1 MEVKKLIKISQ
12 PHVLSILGL
21 FLLNVFFF
29 YPLVNGKK
37 LKQEDINQFESITRF
52 NQTNHDNSFIEKY
65 NSIFNGTIDETL
77 WTNNIFSGMPIY
89 LVHND
94 DKGNV
99 LNDLIPNKWTPIG
112 RLFIFSILAYI
123 LFSYL
128 SISPLLAFAGAFAM
142 AFTTN
147 NLILL
152 ESGHMTKLGALS
164 YAPLVIM
171 GIIAAYRGKI
181 LMGSTLFSVGFSLML
196 AMNHIQMTYYLFLG
210 MFVFVIFKGIESFK
224 NKTYQIFG
232 KATVGLTLGLFIGLL
247 SNLHI
252 IWPVYELSKQT
263 VRGESVIKNPEVVNK
278 MANQAVN
285 PDMPSIKVPDLAD
298 QGGDFNGLSYENAM
312 LWSFGWKD
320 VVSAYIPGF
329 VGGSEKEFL
338 PSSSK
343 LAKINVIPDLRT
355 NLYWGSLKSTNG
367 PVYIGAIIF
376 YLFVLGMFMKKDV
389 LTKSMLGAILL
400 TVLLSFG
407 RYLGVFSELIFD
419 YLPFYNKFRAPN
431 SIWGVTTILINILAI
446 LSIYNFLFIEKSIE
460 NKLSALKNSLYV
472 CGGFAL
478 FIALFGALFFDFY
491 GNRDPEMVQLG
502 YMQEELFDARKILQ
516 RMDAIRSLVLVSLT
530 AGLLWL
536 ALNKK
541 IKTNITIIVIVLLII
556 GDIWQIGKRYI
567 ARDKFVSNAVSLIEK
582 KKDDILVNI
591 DSSDSHSFNNKV

>member
-65 NSIFNGTIDETL
+65 TSIFNGTIDETL
-77 WTNNIFSGMPIY
+77 WTNNIFSGIPIY

-320 VVSAYIPGF
+320 VVSTYIPGF

-460 NKLSALKNSLYV
+460 NKLSALKNSLYI

-591 DSSDSHSFNNKV
+591 DFSDSHSFNNKV

>member
-1 MEVKKLIKISQ
+1 MDLKKLIKISQ

-29 YPLVNGKK
+29 YPLINGKK

-52 NQTNHDNSFIEKY
+52 KETNQDISITKKY
-65 NSIFNGTIDETL
+65 TSIFNGTLDQTL
-77 WTNNIFSGMPIY
+77 WTDNIFSGMPVY

-94 DKGNV
+94 DKGNI

-112 RLFIFSILAYI
+112 RLFIFS
-123 LFSYL
+123 LFSYILLIYL
-128 SISPLLAFAGAFAM
+128 SIPSLLAFVGAFAM

-171 GIIAAYRGKI
+171 GIIAAFRGKI
-181 LMGSTLFSVGFSLML
+181 FMGSTVFSVGFSLML

-210 MFVFVIFKGIESFK
+210 MFVVLIFKLIEAFK
-224 NKTYQIFG
+224 NKTFPSFG
-232 KATVGLTLGLFIGLL
+232 KSVLGLSIGLIIGIL

-263 VRGESVIKNPEVVNK
+263 VRGESIIKNPEVLSK
-278 MANQAVN
+278 MASQTVN
-285 PDMPSIKVPDLAD
+285 PDMPSIKVPDPAD
-298 QGGDFNGLSYENAM
+298 QGGDFTGLSYENAM

-320 VVSAYIPGF
+320 IVSAYIPGF

-367 PVYIGAIIF
+367 PVYVGAIIF
-376 YLFVLGMFMKKDV
+376 YLFVLGLFMKKDN
-389 LTKSMLGAILL
+389 LNKALIGAALL
-400 TVLLSFG
+400 TIILSFG
-407 RYLGVFSELIFD
+407 RYLGFLSELIFD
-419 YLPFYNKFRAPN
+419 YVPLYNKFRAPN
-431 SIWGVTTILINILAI
+431 SIWGVTTILINILAL
-446 LSIYNFLFIEKSIE
+446 LSIYNFLFVEKSLEIRL
-460 NKLSALKNSLYV
+460 KALKNSFYI

-478 FIALFGALFFDFY
+478 FIALFGASFFEFY
-491 GNRDPEMVQLG
+491 GSRDPEMVQLG

-536 ALNKK
+536 AANKK
-541 IKTNITIIVIVLLII
+541 MKSNLTIGIIVFFII
-556 GDIWQIGKRYI
+556 GDLWQIGKRYI
-567 ARDKFVSNAVSLIEK
+567 AKDKFVSNTVSLIEPK
-582 KKDDILVNI
+582 KNDIFPEMDIFAMTRFKRNV
-591 DSSDSHSFNNKV
+591 

>member
-65 NSIFNGTIDETL
+65 TSIFNGTIDETL

>member
-65 NSIFNGTIDETL
+65 TSIFNGTIDETL

-128 SISPLLAFAGAFAM
+128 SISPLLALAGAFAM

>member
-29 YPLVNGKK
+29 YPLINGKK

-52 NQTNHDNSFIEKY
+52 KETNQDVSIIEKY
-65 NSIFNGTIDETL
+65 TSIFNGSLDQSL
-77 WTNNIFSGMPIY
+77 WTDNIFSGMPIY

-94 DKGNV
+94 DKGNI

-112 RLFIFSILAYI
+112 RLFIFSLLGYI
-123 LFSYL
+123 LFIYL
-128 SISPLLAFAGAFAM
+128 SVSPLLAFAGAFAM

-171 GIIAAYRGKI
+171 GIIAAFRGKI
-181 LMGSTLFSVGFSLML
+181 LMGSTVFSVGFSLML

-210 MFVFVIFKGIESFK
+210 LFVFFIYKLVESVK
-224 NKTYQIFG
+224 NKTIPLFG
-232 KATVGLTLGLFIGLL
+232 QSVLGLLVGLFMGIL

-252 IWPVYELSKQT
+252 LWPVYELSKQT
-263 VRGESVIKNPEVVNK
+263 VRGESVIKNPEVLSK
-278 MANQAVN
+278 IASQTVN
-285 PDMPSIKVPDLAD
+285 PNMPAIKFPDPED
-298 QGGDFNGLSYENAM
+298 QGGEYAGLSYENAM

-320 VVSAYIPGF
+320 IVSAYIPGF

-367 PVYIGAIIF
+367 PVYVGAIIF
-376 YLFVLGMFMKKDV
+376 YLFILGLFMKKDI
-389 LTKSMLGAILL
+389 LNKSLIAAALL
-400 TVLLSFG
+400 TIILSFG
-407 RYLGVFSELIFD
+407 RYLGILSELIFD
-419 YLPFYNKFRAPN
+419 YVPLYNKFRAPN
-431 SIWGVTTILINILAI
+431 SIWGVTTILINILAV
-446 LSIYNFLFIEKSIE
+446 LSIYNFLFVEKSVEIRL
-460 NKLSALKNSLYV
+460 KALKNSFYI

-478 FIALFGALFFDFY
+478 FMALFGASFFEFY
-491 GNRDPEMVQLG
+491 GSRDPEMVQLG

-516 RMDAIRSLVLVSLT
+516 RMDSIRSLVLVCLT

-536 ALNKK
+536 AANNKMK
-541 IKTNITIIVIVLLII
+541 SKITIGIIVFLII

-567 ARDKFVSNAVSLIEK
+567 ARDKFVSNAVSMIVPQK
-582 KKDDILVNI
+582 NNILNEMHI
-591 DSSDSHSFNNKV
+591 FEITGLKNKV

>member
-37 LKQEDINQFESITRF
+37 LKQEDISQFESITRF

-65 NSIFNGTIDETL
+65 TSIFNGTIDETL

-320 VVSAYIPGF
+320 VVSTYIPGF

-460 NKLSALKNSLYV
+460 NKLSALKNSLYI

-591 DSSDSHSFNNKV
+591 DFSDSHSFNNKV

>member
-1 MEVKKLIKISQ
+1 MDLKKLIKISQ

-29 YPLVNGKK
+29 YPLINGKK

-52 NQTNHDNSFIEKY
+52 KETNQDISITKKY
-65 NSIFNGTIDETL
+65 TSIFNGTLDQTL
-77 WTNNIFSGMPIY
+77 WTDNIFSGMPVY

-94 DKGNV
+94 DKGNI

-112 RLFIFSILAYI
+112 RLFIFS
-123 LFSYL
+123 LFSYILLIYL
-128 SISPLLAFAGAFAM
+128 SIPSLLAFVGAFAM

-171 GIIAAYRGKI
+171 GIIAAFRGKI
-181 LMGSTLFSVGFSLML
+181 FMGSTVFSVGFSLML

-210 MFVFVIFKGIESFK
+210 MFVVLIFKLIEAFK
-224 NKTYQIFG
+224 NKTFPSFG
-232 KATVGLTLGLFIGLL
+232 KSVLGLSIGLIIGIL

-263 VRGESVIKNPEVVNK
+263 VRGESIIKNPEVLSK
-278 MANQAVN
+278 MASQTVN
-285 PDMPSIKVPDLAD
+285 PDMPSIKVPDPAD
-298 QGGDFNGLSYENAM
+298 QGGDFTGLSYENAM

-320 VVSAYIPGF
+320 IVSAYIPGF

-367 PVYIGAIIF
+367 PVYVGAIIF
-376 YLFVLGMFMKKDV
+376 YLFVLGLFMKNDHLNKA
-389 LTKSMLGAILL
+389 LIGAALL
-400 TVLLSFG
+400 TIILSFG
-407 RYLGVFSELIFD
+407 RYLGFLSELIFD
-419 YLPFYNKFRAPN
+419 YVPLYNKFRAPN
-431 SIWGVTTILINILAI
+431 SIWGVTTILINILAL
-446 LSIYNFLFIEKSIE
+446 LSIYNFLFVEKSLEIRL
-460 NKLSALKNSLYV
+460 KALKNSFYI

-478 FIALFGALFFDFY
+478 FIALFGASFFEFY
-491 GNRDPEMVQLG
+491 GSRDPEMVQLG

-536 ALNKK
+536 AANKK
-541 IKTNITIIVIVLLII
+541 MKSNLTIGIIVFFII
-556 GDIWQIGKRYI
+556 GDLWQIGKRYI
-567 ARDKFVSNAVSLIEK
+567 AKDKFVSNTVSLIEPK
-582 KKDDILVNI
+582 KNDIFPEMDIFAMTRFKRNV
-591 DSSDSHSFNNKV
+591 

>member
-1 MEVKKLIKISQ
+1 MDLKKLVKISQ

-29 YPLVNGKK
+29 YPLINGKK

-52 NQTNHDNSFIEKY
+52 KETNQDISITKKY
-65 NSIFNGTIDETL
+65 TGIFNGTLDQTL
-77 WTNNIFSGMPIY
+77 WTDNIFSGMPVY

-94 DKGNV
+94 DKGNI

-112 RLFIFSILAYI
+112 RLFIFS
-123 LFSYL
+123 LFSYILLIYL
-128 SISPLLAFAGAFAM
+128 SIPSLLAFVGAFAM

-171 GIIAAYRGKI
+171 GIIAAFRGKI
-181 LMGSTLFSVGFSLML
+181 FMGSTVFSVGFSLML

-210 MFVFVIFKGIESFK
+210 MFVVLIFKLIEAFK
-224 NKTYQIFG
+224 NKTFPSFG
-232 KATVGLTLGLFIGLL
+232 KSVLGLSIGLIIGIL

-263 VRGESVIKNPEVVNK
+263 VRGESIIKNPEVLSK
-278 MANQAVN
+278 MASQTVN
-285 PDMPSIKVPDLAD
+285 PDMPSIKVPDPAD
-298 QGGDFNGLSYENAM
+298 QGGDFTGLSYENAM

-320 VVSAYIPGF
+320 IVSAYIPGF

-367 PVYIGAIIF
+367 PVYVGAIIF
-376 YLFVLGMFMKKDV
+376 YLFVLGLFMKKDN
-389 LTKSMLGAILL
+389 LNKALIGAALL
-400 TVLLSFG
+400 TIILSFG
-407 RYLGVFSELIFD
+407 RYLGFLSELIFD
-419 YLPFYNKFRAPN
+419 YVPLYNKFRAPN
-431 SIWGVTTILINILAI
+431 SIWGVTTILINILAL
-446 LSIYNFLFIEKSIE
+446 LSIYNFLFVEKSLEIRL
-460 NKLSALKNSLYV
+460 KALKNSFYI

-478 FIALFGALFFDFY
+478 FIALFGASFFEFY
-491 GNRDPEMVQLG
+491 GSRDPEMVQLG

-536 ALNKK
+536 AANKK
-541 IKTNITIIVIVLLII
+541 MKSNITIGIIVFFII
-556 GDIWQIGKRYI
+556 GDLWQIGKRYI
-567 ARDKFVSNAVSLIEK
+567 AKDKFVSNTVSLIEPK
-582 KKDDILVNI
+582 KNDIFPEMDIFAMTRFKRNV
-591 DSSDSHSFNNKV
+591 

>member
-65 NSIFNGTIDETL
+65 TSIFNGTIDETL

-128 SISPLLAFAGAFAM
+128 TISPLLAFAGAFAM

-320 VVSAYIPGF
+320 VVSTYIPGF

-460 NKLSALKNSLYV
+460 NKLSALKNSLYI

-591 DSSDSHSFNNKV
+591 DFSDSHSFNNKV

>member
-1 MEVKKLIKISQ
+1 MDVKKLIKISQ
-12 PHVLSILGL
+12 PHVLSIFGL

-52 NQTNHDNSFIEKY
+52 KETKHDNSFIEKY
-65 NSIFNGTIDETL
+65 TSIFNGTIDQTL

-94 DKGNV
+94 DKSNV

-171 GIIAAYRGKI
+171 GIIAAYRGSF

-196 AMNHIQMTYYLFLG
+196 AMNHIQMTYYLFLA
-210 MFVFVIFKGIESFK
+210 MFVFVVFKGIESFK
-224 NKTYQIFG
+224 SKTYQIFG
-232 KATVGLTLGLFIGLL
+232 KATIGLTIGLFIGIL

-263 VRGESVIKNPEVVNK
+263 VRGESVIKNPEIVNK
-278 MANQAVN
+278 MANQVVN
-285 PDMPSIKVPDLAD
+285 PDMPTIKVPDPAD

-320 VVSAYIPGF
+320 VVSAFIPGF

-338 PSSSK
+338 PSLSK

-367 PVYIGAIIF
+367 PVYVGAIIF
-376 YLFVLGMFMKKDV
+376 YLFVLGLFMKKDV
-389 LTKSMLGAILL
+389 VTKSIIGAVIL
-400 TVLLSFG
+400 TVILSFG
-407 RYLGVFSELIFD
+407 RYLGFFSALIFD

-446 LSIYNFLFIEKSIE
+446 LSFYNFLLIEKNIE
-460 NKLSALKNSLYV
+460 IKLKALKNSFYV

-478 FIALFGALFFDFY
+478 FIAMFGFVFFDFY
-491 GNRDPEMVQLG
+491 GSRDPEMVQLG
-502 YMQEELFDARKILQ
+502 YLQEELFDARKILQ
-516 RMDAIRSLVLVSLT
+516 RMDAIRSLILVSLT
-530 AGLLWL
+530 ACILWL
-536 ALNKK
+536 ALRKK
-541 IKTNITIIVIVLLII
+541 IKTNIAILVVVFLII

-567 ARDKFVSNAVSLIEK
+567 ARDKFISNAVSMNNQK
-582 KKDDILVNI
+582 NDDVLSTIDIMEVNGV
-591 DSSDSHSFNNKV
+591 NNNA

>member
-29 YPLVNGKK
+29 YPLINGKK

-52 NQTNHDNSFIEKY
+52 KETNQDVSIIEKY
-65 NSIFNGTIDETL
+65 TSIFNGSLDQSL
-77 WTNNIFSGMPIY
+77 WTDNIFSGMPIY

-94 DKGNV
+94 DKGNI

-112 RLFIFSILAYI
+112 RLFIFSLFGYI
-123 LFSYL
+123 LFIYL
-128 SISPLLAFAGAFAM
+128 SVSPLLAFAGAFAM

-171 GIIAAYRGKI
+171 GIIAAFRGKI
-181 LMGSTLFSVGFSLML
+181 LMGSTVFSVGFSLML

-210 MFVFVIFKGIESFK
+210 LFVFFIYKLVESVK
-224 NKTYQIFG
+224 NKTIPLFG
-232 KATVGLTLGLFIGLL
+232 QSVLGLLVGLFMGIL

-252 IWPVYELSKQT
+252 LWPVYELSKQT
-263 VRGESVIKNPEVVNK
+263 VRGESVIKNPEVLSK
-278 MANQAVN
+278 IASQTVN
-285 PDMPSIKVPDLAD
+285 PNMPAIKFPDPED
-298 QGGDFNGLSYENAM
+298 QGGEYAGLSYENAM

-320 VVSAYIPGF
+320 IVSAYIPGF

-367 PVYIGAIIF
+367 PVYVGAIIF
-376 YLFVLGMFMKKDV
+376 YLFILGLFMKKDI
-389 LTKSMLGAILL
+389 LNKSLIAAALL
-400 TVLLSFG
+400 TIILSFG
-407 RYLGVFSELIFD
+407 RYLGILSELIFD
-419 YLPFYNKFRAPN
+419 YVPLYNKFRAPN
-431 SIWGVTTILINILAI
+431 SIWGVTTILINILAV
-446 LSIYNFLFIEKSIE
+446 LSIYNFLFVEKSVEIRL
-460 NKLSALKNSLYV
+460 KALKNSFYI

-478 FIALFGALFFDFY
+478 FMALFGASFFEFY
-491 GNRDPEMVQLG
+491 GSRDPEMVQLG

-516 RMDAIRSLVLVSLT
+516 RMDSIRSLVLVCLT

-536 ALNKK
+536 AANNKMK
-541 IKTNITIIVIVLLII
+541 SKITIGIIVFLII

-567 ARDKFVSNAVSLIEK
+567 ARDKFVSNAVSMIVPQK
-582 KKDDILVNI
+582 NNILNEMHI
-591 DSSDSHSFNNKV
+591 FEITGLKNKV

>member
-65 NSIFNGTIDETL
+65 TSIFNGTIDETL

-320 VVSAYIPGF
+320 VVSTYIPGF

-343 LAKINVIPDLRT
+343 LAKINVIPYLRT

-460 NKLSALKNSLYV
+460 NKLSALKNSLYI

-591 DSSDSHSFNNKV
+591 DFSDSHSFNNKV

>member
-1 MEVKKLIKISQ
+1 
-12 PHVLSILGL
+12 
-21 FLLNVFFF
+21 
-29 YPLVNGKK
+29 
-37 LKQEDINQFESITRF
+37 
-52 NQTNHDNSFIEKY
+52 
-65 NSIFNGTIDETL
+65 
-77 WTNNIFSGMPIY
+77 
-89 LVHND
+89 
-94 DKGNV
+94 
-99 LNDLIPNKWTPIG
+99 
-112 RLFIFSILAYI
+112 
-123 LFSYL
+123 
-128 SISPLLAFAGAFAM
+128 
-142 AFTTN
+142 
-147 NLILL
+147 
-152 ESGHMTKLGALS
+152 
-164 YAPLVIM
+164 M

-247 SNLHI
+247 SNLNI

>member
-65 NSIFNGTIDETL
+65 TSIFNGTIDETL

-210 MFVFVIFKGIESFK
+210 MFIFVIFKGIESFK

>member
-1 MEVKKLIKISQ
+1 MDLKKLIKISQ

-29 YPLVNGKK
+29 YPLINGKK

-52 NQTNHDNSFIEKY
+52 KETNQDISITKKY
-65 NSIFNGTIDETL
+65 TSIFNGTLDQTL
-77 WTNNIFSGMPIY
+77 WTDNIFSGMPVY

-94 DKGNV
+94 DKGNI

-112 RLFIFSILAYI
+112 RLFIFS
-123 LFSYL
+123 LFSYILLIYL
-128 SISPLLAFAGAFAM
+128 SIPPLLAFVGAFAM

-171 GIIAAYRGKI
+171 GIIAAFRGKI
-181 LMGSTLFSVGFSLML
+181 FMGSTVFSVGFSLML

-210 MFVFVIFKGIESFK
+210 MFVVLIFKLIEAFK
-224 NKTYQIFG
+224 NKTFPSFG
-232 KATVGLTLGLFIGLL
+232 KSVLGLSIGLIIGIL

-263 VRGESVIKNPEVVNK
+263 VRGESIIKNPEVLSK
-278 MANQAVN
+278 MASQTVN
-285 PDMPSIKVPDLAD
+285 PDMPSIKVPDPAD
-298 QGGDFNGLSYENAM
+298 QGGDFTGLSYENAM

-320 VVSAYIPGF
+320 IVSAYIPGF

-367 PVYIGAIIF
+367 PVYVGAIIF
-376 YLFVLGMFMKKDV
+376 YLFVLGLFMKKDN
-389 LTKSMLGAILL
+389 LNKALIGAALL
-400 TVLLSFG
+400 TIILSFG
-407 RYLGVFSELIFD
+407 RYLGFLSELIFD
-419 YLPFYNKFRAPN
+419 YVPLYNKFRAPN
-431 SIWGVTTILINILAI
+431 SIWGVTTILINILAL
-446 LSIYNFLFIEKSIE
+446 LSIYNFLFVEKSLEIRL
-460 NKLSALKNSLYV
+460 KALKNSFYI

-478 FIALFGALFFDFY
+478 FIALFGASFFEFY
-491 GNRDPEMVQLG
+491 GSRDPEMVQLG

-536 ALNKK
+536 AANKK
-541 IKTNITIIVIVLLII
+541 MKSNITIGIIVFFII
-556 GDIWQIGKRYI
+556 GDLWQIGKRYI
-567 ARDKFVSNAVSLIEK
+567 AKDKFVSNTVSLIEPK
-582 KKDDILVNI
+582 KNDIFPEMDIFTMTRFKRNV
-591 DSSDSHSFNNKV
+591 